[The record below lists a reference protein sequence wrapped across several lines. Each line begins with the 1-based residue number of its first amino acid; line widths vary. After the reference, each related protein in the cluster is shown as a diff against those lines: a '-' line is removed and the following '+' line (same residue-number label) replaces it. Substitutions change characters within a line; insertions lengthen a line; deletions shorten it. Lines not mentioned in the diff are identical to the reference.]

1 MAQALVD
8 NRYTRGRP
16 LGSGGMAE
24 VYLAHDEVLDRD
36 VALKVLKDKYAGNEE
51 FVRLFRREARSAARL
66 NHPNIVS
73 VYDQGRS
80 EDGTYYIAM
89 EYVSGGTLKDLV
101 LGEGALDPET
111 ATKFA
116 SQIAQALGH
125 AHEHGVIHRDI
136 KSRNILLTQAG
147 YAKVAD
153 FGIARAATATT
164 TSSRPGP
171 ILGTPGYISPEQAMG
186 QPVDARSDLY
196 SLGVVLYEMLTGNL
210 PYSGEDPTSMAF
222 QHVHGPLRSPREANP
237 DVPEPLNALT
247 TKLLAKDPEDRY
259 TSAVELADDLERVRS
274 GLPSH
279 SVATEKTTEIIT
291 APLLSSEDQRGQRM
305 ALPPRVA
312 APIMEVFKSG
322 TRVRGRPLR
331 TLAMAL
337 CGVLLLGGLA
347 WALMQ
352 DQSIPETPGSEEAS
366 STEEEAAPATV
377 QVPELYYA
385 SEAESTL
392 ADAGLEIGNWN
403 EASDDTVPAAV
414 VIAQDPEA
422 GTTVE
427 EDTAVDIVVS
437 TGPQQ
442 APAAIQG
449 APSSVSD
456 AAGSQGG
463 LTAQPAASNAAGLKQ
478 VPAAVQGAPASIDA
492 ATGSRQE
499 APAAQSAAPSATGQT
514 QAPASVQAAPQAVPF
529 GVDVG
534 SRQEAPTPRAASA
547 PIQSAS
553 GPSVSD
559 KTEQKEKKTT
569 KELAPKG

>member
-1 MAQALVD
+1 MGEGRYGYEIFMAQTIVD
-8 NRYTRGRP
+8 NRYTRCRP

-36 VALKVLKDKYAGNEE
+36 VALKVLMNKYAGNEE

-89 EYVSGGTLKDLV
+89 EHVPGGTLKDRV
-101 LGEGALDPET
+101 LGEAALDPRA
-111 ATKFA
+111 ATEFA

-164 TSSRPGP
+164 TSSRSSLV
-171 ILGTPGYISPEQAMG
+171 LGTPGYISPEQAMG
-186 QPVDARSDLY
+186 EPVDTRSDLY
-196 SLGVVLYEMLTGNL
+196 SLGVVLYEMLTGTL
-210 PYSGEDPTSMAF
+210 PYGGEDPASMAF

-247 TKLLAKDPEDRY
+247 AKLLAKDPEDRHA
-259 TSAVELADDLERVRS
+259 SAAELADDLERVRS
-274 GLPSH
+274 GLSPL
-279 SVATEKTTEIIT
+279 SVAAEKTTTEMIT
-291 APLLSSEDQRGQRM
+291 APLLSGREQRGQRM

-322 TRVRGRPLR
+322 RKVRGRLLR

-347 WALMQ
+347 WALTQ
-352 DQSIPETPGSEEAS
+352 DKSTLETSGSEEAS
-366 STEEEAAPATV
+366 SREEEEAPATI
-377 QVPELYYA
+377 QEVPELYNA
-385 SEAESTL
+385 SETESTL
-392 ADAGLEIGNWN
+392 VDAGLELGDRN
-403 EASDDTVPAAV
+403 EISNAARPAGV

-422 GTTVE
+422 RTTVDE
-427 EDTAVDIVVS
+427 GTVVDIVVS
-437 TGPQQ
+437 TGPEQ
-442 APAAIQG
+442 APAALQA
-449 APSSVSD
+449 APTGV
-456 AAGSQGG
+456 GSQQPPPA
-463 LTAQPAASNAAGLKQ
+463 AQPAASKAAGPKQ
-478 VPAAVQGAPASIDA
+478 VPAAVQGPPVSVG
-492 ATGSRQE
+492 GSSQE
-499 APAAQSAAPSATGQT
+499 APAAQSAAPSAMGQK
-514 QAPASVQAAPQAVPF
+514 QASGVQAAPT
-529 GVDVG
+529 GVDTG
-534 SRQEAPTPRAASA
+534 SWQEDPTPRAASA
-547 PIQSAS
+547 TIQTAS
-553 GPSVSD
+553 SSSVSD
-559 KTEQKEKKTT
+559 KTE
-569 KELAPKG
+569 